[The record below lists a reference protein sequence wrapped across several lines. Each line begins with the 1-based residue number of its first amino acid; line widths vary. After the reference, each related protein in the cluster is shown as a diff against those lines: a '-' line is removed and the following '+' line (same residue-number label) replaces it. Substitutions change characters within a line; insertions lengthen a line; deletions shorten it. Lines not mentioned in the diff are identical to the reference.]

1 MRKNENPVQNYLLGR
16 LADYLKKYYL
26 TGPVPNVIDPKKVP
40 PLFRPFLKN
49 GLVFQP
55 KTGYVLRIL
64 ENKKFKGF
72 FMDTPGYAFLCEF
85 FPDKDDLE
93 EDEKWIIIRNP
104 ETVTL
109 AEEIWL
115 ELACNY
121 PLINLTIEEARTM
134 ANRQPVK
141 QFAGRFLTAEDD
153 SITYQLWEH
162 SGILL
167 FQGLDA
173 QAEIGYRRIKFSVL
187 EGGQIVHKDELSPY
201 FKMSREIYVEH
212 LSNILDANNVPTGLD
227 VSWDG
232 NISNPYDAEVPID
245 NPNSSVSNL
254 IRTAAVK
261 VISSMD
267 CHRVGLMVTNRAH
280 ELATFDPST
289 INEEIRKAIEKELQ
303 LNTNY
308 VGYKINKVGIVGD
321 IQIEGDGTN
330 DIELKE
336 LRDAELLLQIQQRK
350 NEADLLANQQE
361 NAIKENNAQT
371 DYNVEVKKAQADQ
384 QKVQIGADAEA
395 YKIEKTYAAI
405 EKNGGKIWITQL
417 GEAIA
422 KFKPNAAT

>member
-232 NISNPYDAEVPID
+232 NI
-245 NPNSSVSNL
+245 
-254 IRTAAVK
+254 
-261 VISSMD
+261 
-267 CHRVGLMVTNRAH
+267 
-280 ELATFDPST
+280 
-289 INEEIRKAIEKELQ
+289 
-303 LNTNY
+303 
-308 VGYKINKVGIVGD
+308 
-321 IQIEGDGTN
+321 
-330 DIELKE
+330 
-336 LRDAELLLQIQQRK
+336 
-350 NEADLLANQQE
+350 
-361 NAIKENNAQT
+361 
-371 DYNVEVKKAQADQ
+371 
-384 QKVQIGADAEA
+384 
-395 YKIEKTYAAI
+395 
-405 EKNGGKIWITQL
+405 
-417 GEAIA
+417 
-422 KFKPNAAT
+422 KPTR